1 MNEHKQEMDKL
12 EIANI
17 VEDQMQD
24 IIKVVG
30 VGGGGCNAVRNMYNE
45 GIQGVSFA
53 VANTDSASLSQSPVP
68 VKIQLGEGLGAIVLL
83 YYP

>member
-1 MNEHKQEMDKL
+1 MEEKYSHHDQEVL
-12 EIANI
+12 EFVVP
-17 VEDQMQD
+17 VEDQMQR

-53 VANTDSASLSQSPVP
+53 VCNTDRHSQRI
-68 VKIQLGEGLGAIVLL
+68 K
-83 YYP
+83 